1 MSLFLRPSAAQQAI
15 SRKYHTQR
23 IIELW
28 RFPSIIPSRP
38 IKCERRPTIWTI
50 DCKKRCERT
59 QYSAHAPTGYSA
71 TLIRTTAL
79 RPVCDENS
87 MEWFDWSRLGL
98 DNRRRGTEESLQP
111 TLKPRQNRLTG
122 SKSMRITAV
131 IHNGRSSHPRPQVV
145 WCCMFYLR

>member
-1 MSLFLRPSAAQQAI
+1 MSLFLRPSAAQQARN
-15 SRKYHTQR
+15 RKYRTQH

-38 IKCERRPTIWTI
+38 IKCARRPTIWTT
-50 DCKKRCERT
+50 DCKKKDVNGPNIQRT
-59 QYSAHAPTGYSA
+59 RLQA
-71 TLIRTTAL
+71 TRLLWLGRQ

-98 DNRRRGTEESLQP
+98 DKRRRGTEESLQP
-111 TLKPRQNRLTG
+111 TLKPSQNRLTG
-122 SKSMRITAV
+122 TKSMRITAV
-131 IHNGRSSHPRPQVV
+131 IHNGRSSHPRPQVL